1 MKYFWTRFLPVYPT
15 VLVYMLQDTE
25 YRLKPYLAWYARIDD
40 VRRVMKR
47 RTLDKTKKAL
57 LLLAVAWGMK
67 LLGFVAIALLIGLG
81 IAQND
86 FWLIVAGVVVLLLL
100 PFILAYGIIV
110 PLFIGWLVIQKP
122 RERMIIQRAA
132 KILQDHPGR
141 RIAVA
146 GSFGKTTAKEILKTV
161 LGEGLHVAATPGN
174 MNTPIGISRFATKLQ
189 GDEDVLIFEL
199 GEEKVGDV
207 RTLSRLTHPEFG
219 IITGINEAHLSS
231 FRSLENTVATI
242 FELEDFVTPKKLYK
256 NEESNLVKS
265 YKNKSKL
272 WFSKKGVG
280 EWRVSHASTSIE
292 GTTFQLKRKKEI
304 MHIQTGLIGTHTI
317 GVTAAAAVLAYDF
330 GVSIAD
336 IERGMRKVRPFEH
349 RMEARPM
356 HGAWVVDDTYN
367 GNSQGV
373 EAGLA
378 FLKQSGA
385 KRRVYVTPG
394 LVEQGS
400 KTQEVHET
408 IGKQIANS
416 ADVVVLM
423 KNSVTEYIKTGLMQ
437 RKFKGK
443 LIEVDNPLQF
453 YTNLNQF
460 VAAGDVVLMQN
471 DWTDNYQ

>member
-1 MKYFWTRFLPVYPT
+1 MRYFWTRFLPVYPT

-25 YRLKPYLAWYARIDD
+25 YKLRPYLAWYRRIDD

-47 RTLDKTKKAL
+47 RTLDKTKKVL
-57 LLLAVAWGMK
+57 LLLAVAWAMK
-67 LLGFVAIALLIGLG
+67 LLGFVAIALLVGIG
-81 IAQND
+81 IAESNG
-86 FWLIVAGVVVLLLL
+86 WYIASGVALLLLL

-110 PLFIGWLVIQKP
+110 PLFVGWLVIQKP

-132 KILQDHPGR
+132 TVLRDHPGK
-141 RIAVA
+141 RIAIA
-146 GSFGKTTAKEILKTV
+146 GSFGKTTAKEMLKTV

-174 MNTPIGISRFATKLQ
+174 MNTPIGISRFAMKLQ
-189 GDEDVLIFEL
+189 GNEDVLIFEL

-207 RTLSRLTHPEFG
+207 RQLSRLTNPEYG

-231 FRSLENTVATI
+231 FGSLENTVATI
-242 FELEDFVTPKKLYK
+242 FEIEDFVTPKKLYK
-256 NEESNLVKS
+256 NEESKLVKS

-272 WFSKKGVG
+272 WFSKKGAG
-280 EWRVSHASTSIE
+280 DWRVSHATTSID
-292 GTTFQLKRKKEI
+292 GTTFQLKRKKDI
-304 MHIQTGLIGTHTI
+304 IHVQTGLIGTHTV
-317 GVTAAAAVLAYDF
+317 GVTAAVAALAYEM
-330 GVSIAD
+330 GLSVKE

-349 RMEARPM
+349 RMDPRPM

-423 KNSVTEYIKTGLMQ
+423 KNSVTEYIKTGLKQ

-453 YTNLNQF
+453 YTNLDQF